1 MLCTLCD
8 SVFDRISAIPCDN
21 KYDLI
26 IISHV
31 LEHVPNPRSFI
42 DSIIPFLANNSI
54 IFIEVPCLD
63 FLYSLHMIPT
73 FSSLTSRLSL
83 TC

>member
-1 MLCTLCD
+1 MYSLRFC
-8 SVFDRISAIPCDN
+8 FDRISAIPCDN

-42 DSIIPFLANNSI
+42 DSIIPFLANNS
-54 IFIEVPCLD
+54 L
-63 FLYSLHMIPT
+63 FLLRFHALILYLSLHMIPT
-73 FSSLTSRLSL
+73 FFFDKPSL
-83 TC
+83 